1 MTPYIQNSRFTE
13 ARQQQ
18 IDRLRKNADT
28 LFALANLR
36 QRCQEALLAFHDGLQ
51 PSPFAAWGVRLGNNE
66 YRFAWALTL
75 SYKGTADGIVQWVKG
90 CLGEYLLQEVAEERD
105 RLIEEF
111 AQMRIANRWYQM
123 KDDDQAWRVFSQNI
137 PFDEPERETDVR
149 RFFETLDKISILTD
163 ILTGHAS
170 EYGLDVDYGKSFQS
184 HSEIIINTPS
194 TSRQGILDRLF
205 ALVDRGDWTN
215 NVGAEDIH
223 TMLKTVLGWG
233 ETPLTAKEAE
243 LSERLWQ
250 LLENGRGDRVKIV
263 WQNMVGYFDDWKLF
277 NQKGSP
283 ALNKDFF
290 GNDEGYPNIDKGR
303 PSRDN
308 MSANFREVLPL
319 LDTYVPKR

>member
-1 MTPYIQNSRFTE
+1 MIPFTENSRFTE

-28 LFALANLR
+28 LFALGSMR
-36 QRCQEALLAFHDGLQ
+36 QRCQEALLAFHDGLK

-75 SYKGTADGIVQWVKG
+75 SYKGTADGIVRWVKG
-90 CLGEYLLQEVAEERD
+90 CMGEYLLQEVAEERD
-105 RLIEEF
+105 HLIEEF
-111 AQMRIANRWYQM
+111 AQMKIASRWYQL
-123 KDDDQAWRVFSQNI
+123 KDDDQAWRVFALNI
-137 PFDEPERETDVR
+137 PFEASDREKEVR
-149 RFFETLDKISILTD
+149 RFFETLTKISILTD

-170 EYGLDVDYGKSFQS
+170 EYGLEVDYGNLHRST
-184 HSEIIINTPS
+184 ERLIYTPS
-194 TSRQGILDRLF
+194 ASRQSILEKLF
-205 ALVDRGDWTN
+205 ALTDKGDWISKIQ
-215 NVGAEDIH
+215 AEDIK
-223 TMLKTVLGWG
+223 TMLRTVLGVG
-233 ETPLTAKEAE
+233 ESPLTGKEAE
-243 LSERLWQ
+243 QSGLLWQ

-263 WQNMVGYFDDWKLF
+263 WQNMVGYFDDRKLF

-283 ALNKDFF
+283 ALNRDFF